1 MPCANSVRR
10 ERVAHQARAEPA
22 RVSEIDVADPAP
34 RLDGG
39 GVPAYFRDK
48 NFEKGA
54 TLIRIRIILNTSP
67 ERRVCDA
74 LPAH

>member
-54 TLIRIRIILNTSP
+54 TQY
-67 ERRVCDA
+67 E
-74 LPAH
+74 